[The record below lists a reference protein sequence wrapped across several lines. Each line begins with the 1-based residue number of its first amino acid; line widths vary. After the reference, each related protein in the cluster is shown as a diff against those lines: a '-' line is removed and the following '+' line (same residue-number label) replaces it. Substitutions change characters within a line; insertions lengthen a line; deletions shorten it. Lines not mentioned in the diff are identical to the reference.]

1 MSIKTD
7 QGVMTVLQETVRF
20 KKKSQVT
27 IPKTI
32 ADELGLKEDDLLE
45 ARLEDGKI
53 VLVPTLTIPKDQAWF
68 WSKEWQDEEKEV
80 DRQII
85 EGDVTEP
92 MPRDEAL
99 SVLDR
104 LMKRNEH

>member
-68 WSKEWQDEEKEV
+68 WSKEWQAEEKEV
-80 DRQII
+80 DKQII

-92 MPRDEAL
+92 MHRDEAL